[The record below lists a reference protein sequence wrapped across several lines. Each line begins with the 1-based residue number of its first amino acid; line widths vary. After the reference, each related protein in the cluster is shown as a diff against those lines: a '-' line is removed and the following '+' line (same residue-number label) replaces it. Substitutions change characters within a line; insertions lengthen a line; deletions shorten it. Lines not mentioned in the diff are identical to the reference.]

1 MRNNIRMRR
10 IGALLVAVMLFGVTS
25 CIKNDLPYPRIQP
38 NFTAFEVEGQLRAAA
53 IDSASRSVTVYL
65 DESTD
70 ISAVEVT
77 RWAITPGAAFPDSL
91 ELEKPLDL
99 TEPKHFML
107 SIYQDYTWTVTAEQ
121 NIERYFTVASQIGSS
136 VIDVNNHRVTAQVP
150 TQQPLY
156 RITVRTLKLAGPE
169 AVMTPDIVGQTV
181 DFTNPVEIEI
191 REFGRTVTWTI
202 EITQTD
208 VSVDLTS
215 VDAWT
220 CVAWL
225 HGQGEE
231 GKPNGFEYRLAT
243 SDDWIAVPQQWITT
257 DGGSFTARLV
267 NLLPMTDYVA
277 RAISGDEHSV
287 ERQFTTGSIVQ
298 LPNSN
303 FTDWWLDN
311 KVWCPWTNGGEPY
324 WGTGNKGAATLGQSN
339 TVPIENSASP
349 TGYQGAKLQS
359 KFIGI
364 GLLGKF
370 GAGNLFAGTYV
381 RTDGTNGVL
390 SFGREFSQRP
400 TRVRGHLQYTTA
412 PISRTSTSNPDFTYM
427 KGQPDT
433 CIVWCALAD
442 WDEPLEIRTKP
453 AERQLFERD
462 DPGVIAYGQVQYG
475 YSTDGVVE
483 FVIDMEYNSTS
494 RVPRWIL
501 LTASASKYGDYFTG
515 GEGAVLDILDYTLE
529 YDY

>member
-1 MRNNIRMRR
+1 
-10 IGALLVAVMLFGVTS
+10 MLF
-25 CIKNDLPYPRIQP
+25 
-38 NFTAFEVEGQLRAAA
+38 
-53 IDSASRSVTVYL
+53 RS
-65 DESTD
+65 
-70 ISAVEVT
+70 
-77 RWAITPGAAFPDSL
+77 
-91 ELEKPLDL
+91 
-99 TEPKHFML
+99 
-107 SIYQDYTWTVTAEQ
+107 
-121 NIERYFTVASQIGSS
+121 
-136 VIDVNNHRVTAQVP
+136 
-150 TQQPLY
+150 
-156 RITVRTLKLAGPE
+156 
-169 AVMTPDIVGQTV
+169 
-181 DFTNPVEIEI
+181 VEIEI